1 MNQHLLQRLEC
12 KTMNQ
17 HLLQRLECNSGM
29 ETNNPKKQADKINVK
44 TNKCHFYDH

>member
-17 HLLQRLECNSGM
+17 HLLLRLECKVSNQLRG
-29 ETNNPKKQADKINVK
+29 IVVVVIVW
-44 TNKCHFYDH
+44 